1 MKIKTIDFTPTWR
14 QSFDIYIDSLQ
25 KGNAKQKQIAKDEL
39 YRLAD
44 YLDTLN
50 KKQHD

>member
-1 MKIKTIDFTPTWR
+1 MTTEIKTIDFTPTWR
-14 QSFDIYIDSLQ
+14 QAFDIYINSLQ

-44 YLDTLN
+44 YLDTIN
-50 KKQHD
+50 KK